1 MNYDGVEIKVT
12 HFDGGRP
19 AQISGPPE
27 NCYPED
33 PWEIEWEWDTG
44 SEETNELLEKLM
56 SDSMRESIDESLY
69 EQMVEDAKEAR
80 DEYAISR
87 FEESRL

>member
-1 MNYDGVEIKVT
+1 
-12 HFDGGRP
+12 
-19 AQISGPPE
+19 
-27 NCYPED
+27 
-33 PWEIEWEWDTG
+33 
-44 SEETNELLEKLM
+44 
-56 SDSMRESIDESLY
+56 MRESIDESLY